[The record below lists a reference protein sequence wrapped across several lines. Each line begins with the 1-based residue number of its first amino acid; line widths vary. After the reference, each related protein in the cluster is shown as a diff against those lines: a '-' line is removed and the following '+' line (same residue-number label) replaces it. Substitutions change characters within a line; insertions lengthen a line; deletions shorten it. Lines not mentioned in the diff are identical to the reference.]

1 MRGTIRIYLE
11 VGRTRTFA
19 AAVDWPGWSR
29 SGRTEELATEALRAY
44 AERYGSVVRLAHLD
58 PPHLQPLPA
67 RDRAWF
73 EVVQRLRGN
82 ATTDFGAPGVPP
94 EADADP
100 LPPAELRR
108 QLTLLRASWKALD
121 AAARRAHGVE
131 LRNGPRG
138 GGRDLDKILDHVL
151 GAEESYLRALGGS
164 PPPRGGD
171 MARDTRRERAAV
183 VRDVESAALG
193 GLPPGRRK
201 APWTARYFIRRAAW
215 HVLDHAWEIADR
227 SDTCG

>member
-1 MRGTIRIYLE
+1 VRGAIRIYLE
-11 VGRTRTFA
+11 VGSTRTFA
-19 AAVDWPGWSR
+19 VAVDWPGWSR

-58 PPHLQPLPA
+58 PPRA

-94 EADADP
+94 DADADP

-108 QLTLLRASWKALD
+108 QLTLLRASWKGLD

-131 LRNGPRG
+131 LRKGPRG

-151 GAEESYLRALGGS
+151 GAEEGYLRALGGS
-164 PPPRGGD
+164 PPPRGDD

-183 VRDVESAALG
+183 IRDVASAARG

-201 APWTARYFIRRAAW
+201 TRWTARYFIRRAAW

-227 SDTCG
+227 SDTRG